1 MDQFFKYEK
10 PILKKVNLVQ
20 VLWSTKTA
28 LSPEDKNTPPL
39 STRPLAWPPMTMCVY
54 LTSNKDE
61 LSHFY
66 MQKSVT

>member
-28 LSPEDKNTPPL
+28 LSPDENTARL
-39 STRPLAWPPMTMCVY
+39 STRPLACPPMTTYVY
-54 LTSNKDE
+54 LTSNKNE
-61 LSHFY
+61 LLTFLY
-66 MQKSVT
+66 AKKSVT